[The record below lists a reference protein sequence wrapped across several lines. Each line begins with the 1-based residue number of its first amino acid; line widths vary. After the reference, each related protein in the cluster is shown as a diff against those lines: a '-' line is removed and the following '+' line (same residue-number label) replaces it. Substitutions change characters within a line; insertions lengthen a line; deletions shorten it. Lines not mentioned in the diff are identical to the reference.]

1 MTFDQGLVFAILA
14 GLLALLAWGRIR
26 YDLLA
31 FGALLAAVLTGLVAP
46 VDAFSGFG
54 HPATVTVA
62 LILIVSRALTTSGA
76 TDPIAG
82 LVQPFTRRTSS
93 HVGILAGLAA
103 AMSGFMNNVGTLGLM
118 MPVALTTAA
127 KAGRRAG
134 TVLMPLSFGAILGG
148 LVTLIGTPPNII
160 VATWRGQAL
169 GEPFRMFDFTP
180 VGAVVALAGVTFVA
194 AVGWRLVPR
203 RGGGGDTSRLF
214 NIEDYLAELRV
225 PEDAE
230 IVGRTL
236 AEIAEQTTEIDAQIV
251 GLYRRGVRLPT
262 AAGRQPVE
270 AGDVLLVEAGP
281 EALDRFAAAVG
292 GAFGRPRD
300 DEDEADRNERGDQ
313 EQKAAATG
321 GSGRP
326 AAGEGRGRR
335 KTSSER
341 LKLTGDEVQTVEAVI
356 APGSR
361 LDGRTVESLRLA
373 RRWGVTMLGL
383 SRQGR
388 QHRGRLRE
396 FRLRTGDVLLLL
408 GDRERLAQAMQAFD
422 CLPLAERG
430 VSVGRR
436 SRPWLPAA
444 IFAGAIALSAVGL
457 FPIYVGLGLAALAMV
472 VVGAIPVREVYDAVD
487 WPVIVLLGA
496 LIPVGGAME
505 TTGGT
510 QLITDAIVAATGGL
524 PAWVMVALLL
534 VVTMTLSDVLNNAA
548 TAVVMAPIA
557 AGLAGE
563 LGASPDPFLM
573 AVAVGA
579 SCAFLTPIGHQNNA
593 LIMGPG
599 GYAFGDYW
607 RLGLPLEVLVVAVA
621 TPAILLVWPL

>member
-1 MTFDQGLVFAILA
+1 MTLDQGLVFAILA

-31 FGALLAAVLTGLVAP
+31 FGALLAAVLTGLVTPAA
-46 VDAFSGFG
+46 AFSGFG

-76 TDPIAG
+76 TDPIAR
-82 LVQPFTRRTSS
+82 LVQPFTRRNSS

-180 VGAVVALAGVTFVA
+180 VGAVVALAGVAFVA

-214 NIEDYLAELRV
+214 NIEDYLAELCV
-225 PEDAE
+225 PDDAE

-251 GLYRRGVRLPT
+251 GLYRRGRRLPT

-270 AGDVLLVEAGP
+270 GGDVLLVEAGP

-292 GAFGRPRD
+292 GAFGRPREEEEGKRD
-300 DEDEADRNERGDQ
+300 QDEDQDGKARG
-313 EQKAAATG
+313 EG
-321 GSGRP
+321 GSERP
-326 AAGEGRGRR
+326 AAGDRRGRR

-373 RRWGVTMLGL
+373 RRWGVTLLGL

-436 SRPWLPAA
+436 GRPWLPAA
-444 IFAGAIALSAVGL
+444 IFGGAIALSAVGL

-472 VVGAIPVREVYDAVD
+472 VVGAIPVREIYDAVD

-510 QLITDAIVAATGGL
+510 QLITDAIVAATGSL
-524 PAWVMVALLL
+524 PGWVMVALLL

-557 AGLAGE
+557 AGLAGK

-599 GYAFGDYW
+599 GYSFGDYW
-607 RLGLPLEVLVVAVA
+607 RLGLPLEILVVTVA
-621 TPAILLVWPL
+621 TPAILLFWPL